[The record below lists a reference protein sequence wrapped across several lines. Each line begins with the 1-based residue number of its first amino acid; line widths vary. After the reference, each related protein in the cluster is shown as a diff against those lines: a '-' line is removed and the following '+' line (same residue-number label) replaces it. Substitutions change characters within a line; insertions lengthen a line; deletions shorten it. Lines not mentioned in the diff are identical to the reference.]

1 MVGIVLCALA
11 IFIAIGVLTTISGI
25 SPRMPKMKNLS
36 LRNREVSDQ
45 GEIVEAGEFQITL
58 SFAEDLLEI
67 GTGAQI
73 VVSGPQDG
81 QLQNNGCSQISGTQA
96 FTKVALDEPGE
107 YLVGWRVVSGDGH
120 PISGSYSFTLINTS
134 GFIANPALASRKDL
148 RDAVVVAKAAQS
160 GWANATAFNRGQIL
174 YRVAE
179 IMQGRSDQFIDE
191 ICALEGVTT
200 KVAKIQVEEAID
212 TWVWYS
218 GWCDKLSSVS
228 GSLNQVSGPF
238 YNFTTPEALGVVA
251 IFAENKPSLL
261 GVVRTL
267 APVIASGNSAVLIA
281 SESYP
286 LPAITLSEVLATSD
300 VPAGVVNILTGKIT
314 ELAPWVGSHM
324 EIDGVD
330 VAGLSKKQEE
340 ELKLVG
346 ADNLKRIFR
355 FSPTNHP
362 ERILSFMEQK
372 TVWHPVGL

>member
-1 MVGIVLCALA
+1 MSRLDVNKTYKL
-11 IFIAIGVLTTISGI
+11 FIGGAFPRSESG
-25 SPRMPKMKNLS
+25 R
-36 LRNREVSDQ
+36 VY
-45 GEIVEAGEFQITL
+45 EIK
-58 SFAEDLLEI
+58 
-67 GTGAQI
+67 GA
-73 VVSGPQDG
+73 
-81 QLQNNGCSQISGTQA
+81 N
-96 FTKVALDEPGE
+96 KK
-107 YLVGWRVVSGDGH
+107 
-120 PISGSYSFTLINTS
+120 
-134 GFIANPALASRKDL
+134 FIANPSLASRKDL
-148 RDAVVVAKAAQS
+148 RDAVVAAKSAQP

-174 YRVAE
+174 YRIAE
-179 IMQGRSDQFIDE
+179 IMEGRSEQFIDE

-200 KVAKIQVEEAID
+200 KAAKLQVEEAID

-218 GWCDKLSSVS
+218 GWCDKLSSVT

-238 YNFTTPEALGVVA
+238 YNFTTPESLGVVA

-267 APVIASGNSAVLIA
+267 APVLVGGNTAVLIA
-281 SESYP
+281 SENFP
-286 LPAITLSEVLATSD
+286 LSAITLSEALATSD
-300 VPAGVVNILTGKIT
+300 LPGGVVNILTGKSA

-355 FSPTNHP
+355 FNPENHP

-372 TVWHPVGL
+372 TVWHPIGI

>member
-1 MVGIVLCALA
+1 MSRIDVNKTYKL
-11 IFIAIGVLTTISGI
+11 FIGGAFPRSESG
-25 SPRMPKMKNLS
+25 R
-36 LRNREVSDQ
+36 VY
-45 GEIVEAGEFQITL
+45 EIK
-58 SFAEDLLEI
+58 
-67 GTGAQI
+67 GA
-73 VVSGPQDG
+73 
-81 QLQNNGCSQISGTQA
+81 N
-96 FTKVALDEPGE
+96 KK
-107 YLVGWRVVSGDGH
+107 
-120 PISGSYSFTLINTS
+120 
-134 GFIANPALASRKDL
+134 FIANPALASRKDL

-200 KVAKIQVEEAID
+200 KVAKTQVEEAID

-218 GWCDKLSSVS
+218 GWCDKLSSVT

-300 VPAGVVNILTGKIT
+300 VPAGVVNILTGKIA

-372 TVWHPVGL
+372 TVWHPIGL

>member
-1 MVGIVLCALA
+1 MSRIDVNKTYKL
-11 IFIAIGVLTTISGI
+11 FIGGAFPRSESG
-25 SPRMPKMKNLS
+25 R
-36 LRNREVSDQ
+36 VY
-45 GEIVEAGEFQITL
+45 EIK
-58 SFAEDLLEI
+58 
-67 GTGAQI
+67 GA
-73 VVSGPQDG
+73 
-81 QLQNNGCSQISGTQA
+81 N
-96 FTKVALDEPGE
+96 KK
-107 YLVGWRVVSGDGH
+107 
-120 PISGSYSFTLINTS
+120 
-134 GFIANPALASRKDL
+134 FIANPALASRKDL
-148 RDAVVVAKAAQS
+148 RDAVVAAKAAQS

-300 VPAGVVNILTGKIT
+300 VPGGVVNILTGKIT

-372 TVWHPVGL
+372 TVWHPIGL

>member
-1 MVGIVLCALA
+1 MSRIDVNKTYKL
-11 IFIAIGVLTTISGI
+11 FIGGAFPRSESG
-25 SPRMPKMKNLS
+25 R
-36 LRNREVSDQ
+36 VY
-45 GEIVEAGEFQITL
+45 EIK
-58 SFAEDLLEI
+58 
-67 GTGAQI
+67 GA
-73 VVSGPQDG
+73 
-81 QLQNNGCSQISGTQA
+81 N
-96 FTKVALDEPGE
+96 KK
-107 YLVGWRVVSGDGH
+107 
-120 PISGSYSFTLINTS
+120 
-134 GFIANPALASRKDL
+134 FIANPALASRKDL
-148 RDAVVVAKAAQS
+148 RDAVVAAKAAHS

-179 IMQGRSDQFIDE
+179 IMQGRSDQFTDE

-200 KVAKIQVEEAID
+200 KAAKIQVEEAID

-340 ELKLVG
+340 ELRLVG

-362 ERILSFMEQK
+362 EQILSFMEQK
-372 TVWHPVGL
+372 TVWHPIGL

>member
-1 MVGIVLCALA
+1 MSRIDVNKTYKL
-11 IFIAIGVLTTISGI
+11 FIGGAFPRSESG
-25 SPRMPKMKNLS
+25 R
-36 LRNREVSDQ
+36 VY
-45 GEIVEAGEFQITL
+45 EIK
-58 SFAEDLLEI
+58 
-67 GTGAQI
+67 GA
-73 VVSGPQDG
+73 
-81 QLQNNGCSQISGTQA
+81 N
-96 FTKVALDEPGE
+96 KK
-107 YLVGWRVVSGDGH
+107 
-120 PISGSYSFTLINTS
+120 
-134 GFIANPALASRKDL
+134 FIANPALASRKDL
-148 RDAVVVAKAAQS
+148 RDAVVAAKVAQS

-191 ICALEGVTT
+191 ICAVEGVTT
-200 KVAKIQVEEAID
+200 KAAKIQVEEAID

-300 VPAGVVNILTGKIT
+300 LPAGVVNILTGKIT

-330 VAGLSKKQEE
+330 VAGLNKKQEE

-372 TVWHPVGL
+372 TVWHPIGL